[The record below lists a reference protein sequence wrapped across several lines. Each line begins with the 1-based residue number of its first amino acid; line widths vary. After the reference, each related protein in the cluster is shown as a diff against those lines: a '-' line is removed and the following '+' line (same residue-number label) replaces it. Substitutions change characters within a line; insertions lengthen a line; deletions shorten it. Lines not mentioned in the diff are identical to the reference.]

1 VRNLAQHSASAAKE
15 IKHLIGESTLAIA
28 SGAGIASAAG
38 DTMREILDRV
48 QQVADLLHAI
58 DGASSEQAAG
68 IARVRGVIAEMDE
81 ATQQNAAMVEQAAA
95 AAATMRAQAEALTDV
110 VSTFRVRGDG
120 TARHVLVADS
130 ESREGLAL
138 PAPAWA

>member
-1 VRNLAQHSASAAKE
+1 
-15 IKHLIGESTLAIA
+15 
-28 SGAGIASAAG
+28 
-38 DTMREILDRV
+38 MREILDRV

-95 AAATMRAQAEALTDV
+95 AAATMRSQAEELTDV
-110 VSTFRVRGDG
+110 VSTFRVRGDEWV
-120 TARHVLVADS
+120 RQVLVE
-130 ESREGLAL
+130 ESKDERGLAL
-138 PAPAWA
+138 PVPAYA